1 MSVEYPQ
8 VEGGGSLVLAWRVK
22 DRRVLIV
29 GGGNVA
35 AGRIFNVLEA
45 DGKVTV
51 VTPEEGLHPEV
62 KYRIEKKEV
71 QWINRNFEEQ
81 DLDSV
86 DMVMTAID
94 DHVRSKEIYH
104 LCKERNIPVNVA
116 DVPPLCDFWFMST
129 HRDGPLQV
137 AISTNGQGPKLANLI
152 RKQIASNL
160 PEGIGAAITRT
171 GSLRK
176 KVREID
182 PDPSNAAYRMG
193 WMSRVCETWSFEEL
207 GQMNEVEMNKLLEG
221 YGENVVLDA
230 KTVRRSLQHKQTNT
244 STGSI
249 TLVGA
254 GPGDPDLLTI
264 AAKKALIEADLV
276 LADRLI
282 HPQILELTEGEVRI
296 ARKTKGR
303 SDEAQDE
310 LQEWALE
317 GLLQGKKVVRLKIGD
332 PFLFGRGG
340 EEIVY
345 FREHGFSP
353 KVIPGISSALSAP
366 MVANVPVT
374 IRGYADQLLIT
385 TGRGEKG
392 SMPDIPA
399 YSPMRTTVFLMAVG
413 RVGVLSEELKAR
425 GYPDDCPVVFVE
437 RSNCPEERTIFAT
450 IATMETISK
459 NEGVVPPSVI
469 VIGRAVSSLN
479 PQSLIENIESLS
491 LESDPVLN

>member
-1 MSVEYPQ
+1 MSEEFPKI
-8 VEGGGSLVLAWRVK
+8 EGGGSLVLAWRVK
-22 DRRVLIV
+22 DRTVLIV

-45 DGKVTV
+45 DGRVTV
-51 VTPEEGLHPEV
+51 VTPEDGLHPEV
-62 KYRIEKKEV
+62 KYRIEQK
-71 QWINRNFEEQ
+71 QISWINRNFEEQ
-81 DLDSV
+81 DLNNV

-152 RKQIASNL
+152 RKHVASNL
-160 PEGIGAAITRT
+160 PQGVGAAIQKT

-182 PDPSNAAYRMG
+182 PNPDNAAYRMG
-193 WMSRVCETWSFEEL
+193 WMSKVCEAWSFEEL
-207 GQMNEVEMNKLLEG
+207 GQMDEQEMKKLLDG
-221 YGENVVLDA
+221 YQSNTVLDP
-230 KTVRRSLQHKQTNT
+230 KSLRQSLQNET
-244 STGSI
+244 SEPVKGRI
-249 TLVGA
+249 ALVGA

-264 AAKKALIEADLV
+264 GAKKALMEADLV

-303 SDEAQDE
+303 SDQAQDE

-340 EEIVY
+340 EEILY
-345 FREHGFSP
+345 FREHGFTP
-353 KVIPGISSALSAP
+353 EVIPGISSALSAP

-392 SMPDIPA
+392 SMPDIPV
-399 YSPMRTTVFLMAVG
+399 YSPMRTTVF
-413 RVGVLSEELKAR
+413 
-425 GYPDDCPVVFVE
+425 
-437 RSNCPEERTIFAT
+437 
-450 IATMETISK
+450 
-459 NEGVVPPSVI
+459 
-469 VIGRAVSSLN
+469 
-479 PQSLIENIESLS
+479 
-491 LESDPVLN
+491 